1 MLARFSHGCQKS
13 DTRKLSS
20 SRAVNLRRKSS
31 YTRCNREAHKWRTH
45 PSCKIIQQQPQRHS
59 HKSNGRAELLVQ
71 TIRNQIKAYK
81 IKSEKNIGTTI
92 EADSSLLTWLP
103 RRSMAVQAIPQTT
116 ILNDH
121 SVRED
126 STRAMPKSILL
137 VGEAVACR
145 RPGEPLNTLESARS
159 EGVWFER
166 DSKTDEHLIGTP
178 NGMVRSGALNRR
190 MESRRWDISLPRPW
204 CATHGHQQKSREEDH

>member
-1 MLARFSHGCQKS
+1 MLARFSHGCQNS

-20 SRAVNLRRKSS
+20 SRTVNLRQKSS

-45 PSCKIIQQQPQRHS
+45 PSCKIIQQQPQRYS
-59 HKSNGRAELLVQ
+59 HKSNGRGELLMQ

-81 IKSEKNIGTTI
+81 IKSEKNIGITI

-116 ILNDH
+116 ILNDN

-126 STRAMPKSILL
+126 SNTKWYGSKRCVEPSNGKSTLGHFLPK
-137 VGEAVACR
+137 
-145 RPGEPLNTLESARS
+145 
-159 EGVWFER
+159 
-166 DSKTDEHLIGTP
+166 
-178 NGMVRSGALNRR
+178 
-190 MESRRWDISLPRPW
+190 PW